1 MNLSLSALRSPRL
14 GLMTT
19 RGLCCAARALILREL
34 AGLLRL
40 KALPERMIS
49 GFGLDGRELSTDPL
63 RLREPNATSLGLTTW
78 PANGEE
84 VMIVPGEAAGEGKGL
99 SLRNKG

>member
-1 MNLSLSALRSPRL
+1 
-14 GLMTT
+14 MTT
-19 RGLCCAARALILREL
+19 QGLCCAARPLILREL

-40 KALPERMIS
+40 RALPERMTL
-49 GFGLDGRELSTDPL
+49 GFGLDGREPNADPL
-63 RLREPNATSLGLTTW
+63 RLREPNAASQGLTTW

-84 VMIVPGEAAGEGKGL
+84 VMMVPGEAAGEGRGL